1 MGKDCAG
8 VRIETGAEMEDGGGV
23 TVSSVEDK

>member
-8 VRIETGAEMEDGGGV
+8 VRIETGAMEDRGGV
-23 TVSSVEDK
+23 TVSSVENK